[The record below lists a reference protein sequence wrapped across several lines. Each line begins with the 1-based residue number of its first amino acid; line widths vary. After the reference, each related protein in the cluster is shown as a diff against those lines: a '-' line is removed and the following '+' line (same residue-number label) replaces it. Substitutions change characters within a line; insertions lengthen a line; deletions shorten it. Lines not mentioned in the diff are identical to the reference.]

1 MAEKI
6 SAPLVHMVETLWIM
20 GLKMPMA
27 KGGGNSSR
35 NIIRLRA
42 HSVDEK
48 IVVEIGDDGKGLDAS
63 KLIARAWRRKSSAG
77 SFVKRC
83 GCVSLIFAPGFS
95 TAAAVT
101 SISGRGVGMDVVRRE
116 IESLGGEIV
125 IETAL
130 GVGSTFKLVMPL
142 IAQEA

>member
-1 MAEKI
+1 M
-6 SAPLVHMVETLWIM
+6 
-20 GLKMPMA
+20 
-27 KGGGNSSR
+27 R
-35 NIIRLRA
+35 
-42 HSVDEK
+42 
-48 IVVEIGDDGKGLDAS
+48 
-63 KLIARAWRRKSSAG
+63 IAN
-77 SFVKRC
+77 F
-83 GCVSLIFAPGFS
+83 FAPGFS